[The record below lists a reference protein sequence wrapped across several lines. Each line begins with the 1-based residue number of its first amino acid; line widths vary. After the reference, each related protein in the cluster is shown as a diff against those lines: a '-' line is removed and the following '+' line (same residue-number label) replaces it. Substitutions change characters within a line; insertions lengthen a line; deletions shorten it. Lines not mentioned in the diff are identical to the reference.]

1 MRIIRTPEGRFDNLP
16 DFPFTPRF
24 VEVGGLTVHYV
35 DEGSGQPILLL
46 HGEPTWSFLYRK
58 MIGPL
63 ARSHRVLAPDFV
75 GFGKSD
81 KPADPSDYSFGMHT
95 GTLKG
100 FVEKLD
106 LVDITLVV
114 HDWGGMIGLSFAA
127 QNPRLIK
134 RLVILNTG
142 LPTGRKTSPA
152 FMQWREFVANTP
164 DLPIDVVI
172 RMGLAKPDGVTDEV
186 IAGYTAPFPDGSFK
200 AGARAWPL
208 MVPIAPDS
216 PVALE
221 NSRTRDAL
229 SRWEKPALV
238 LFSDK
243 DPISKG
249 ADGFFRELIPTA
261 KDQPPVT
268 ISDAGHFL
276 QEEKPEEIARHII
289 EFIERTRG

>member
-1 MRIIRTPEGRFDNLP
+1 MHIIRTPRERFDNLP

-24 VEVGGLTVHYV
+24 VEVGGFTIHYV
-35 DEGSGQPILLL
+35 DEGSGEPILLL

-63 ARSHRVLAPDFV
+63 SRQHRVLAPDFV
-75 GFGKSD
+75 GFGRSD
-81 KPADPSDYSFGMHT
+81 KLADPADYTFAMHAE
-95 GTLKG
+95 TLAG
-100 FVEKLD
+100 FVRQLD
-106 LVDITLVV
+106 LEDITLVV

-127 QNPRLIK
+127 QHPRLIK

-142 LPTGRKTSPA
+142 LPTGKKAPEA
-152 FMQWREFVANTP
+152 FMRWREFVENTP

-172 RMGLAKPDGVTDEV
+172 KMGVFHPDLITDAV
-186 IAGYTAPFPDGSFK
+186 LAGYTAPFPDASFK

-208 MVPIAPDS
+208 MVPITTDS
-216 PVALE
+216 PVALH
-221 NSRTRDAL
+221 NSKTRDTL

-249 ADGFFRELIPTA
+249 ADEFFRELIPTA
-261 KDQPPVT
+261 KDQPRIT

-276 QEEKPEEIARHII
+276 QEEKGEEIAGHII
-289 EFIERTRG
+289 AFIERTP

>member
-24 VEVGGLTVHYV
+24 VEVGGLTVHYI
-35 DEGSGQPILLL
+35 DEGSGEPILLL

-81 KPADPSDYSFGMHT
+81 KLADPSDYSFGMHA

-142 LPTGRKTSPA
+142 LPTGKKTSEA
-152 FMQWREFVANTP
+152 FMRWREFVQDTP
-164 DLPIDVVI
+164 DLPIDLVI
-172 RMGLAKPDGVTDEV
+172 KMGLANPDGVTDEV

-216 PVALE
+216 PVAVH
-221 NSRTRDAL
+221 NSKTRDAL
-229 SRWEKPALV
+229 SRWDKPAMV